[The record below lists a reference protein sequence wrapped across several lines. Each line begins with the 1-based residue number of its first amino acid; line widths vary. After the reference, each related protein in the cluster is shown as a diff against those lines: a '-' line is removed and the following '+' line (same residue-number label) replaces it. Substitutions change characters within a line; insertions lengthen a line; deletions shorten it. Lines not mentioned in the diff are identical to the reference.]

1 MAHRFTRAPL
11 AAMAAAV
18 LAAAPLGAQ
27 WQGVVTYQNQ
37 QNMKDESVPS
47 QMQYMQG
54 AGGMAK
60 MVMHDKESGA
70 MSVIYNKSQNTATIV
85 MDSQQMY
92 MTMPLD
98 RMQAQSQKALNKLKI
113 TDTGKTEVI
122 AGHTCTV
129 YHSVDPDDQTE
140 SDACI
145 ATDMGNFMLFDAP
158 GQGEHASQ
166 GSKMFSIMKNMLGS
180 KAGMFPLKVTTT
192 KDGKIQEVFVATS
205 IKPQSLPASE
215 FTPPAGYKAMSGP
228 GIGGPN

>member
-27 WQGVVTYQNQ
+27 WQGVVTYQHQ

-54 AGGMAK
+54 PGGMAK
-60 MVMHDKESGA
+60 MVIQDKESG
-70 MSVIYNKSQNTATIV
+70 STSIIYNKSQNTATLV

-92 MTMPLD
+92 TTMPLD
-98 RMQAQSQKALNKLKI
+98 KMQAQSQTALNKMKI

-129 YHSVDPDDQTE
+129 YHAVDPDDQTE
-140 SDACI
+140 TDACI
-145 ATDMGNFMLFDAP
+145 ATDMGNFMLLDVP
-158 GQGEHASQ
+158 GRGQHASR
-166 GSKMFSIMKNMLGS
+166 GSKIFSIMKNMLGS
-180 KAGMFPLKVTTT
+180 KDGMFPLKLTTT
-192 KDGKIQEVFVATS
+192 KNGATQEVFVATS
-205 IKPQSLPASE
+205 IKAQSLPASE
-215 FTPPAGYKAMSGP
+215 FTPPAGYKAMGGP
-228 GIGGPN
+228 GMGGPN

>member
-27 WQGVVTYQNQ
+27 WQGVVTYQHQ

-54 AGGMAK
+54 PGGMAK
-60 MVMHDKESGA
+60 MVMQDKESGT

-98 RMQAQSQKALNKLKI
+98 KMQAESQKTLNKMKI
-113 TDTGKTEVI
+113 TDTGKTEAI

-129 YHSVDPDDQTE
+129 YHAVDPDEHTE

-145 ATDMGNFMLFDAP
+145 ATDMGNFMLLDAP
-158 GQGEHASQ
+158 GRGQHASQ

-180 KAGMFPLKVTTT
+180 KDGMFPLAYQK
-192 KDGKIQEVFVATS
+192 K
-205 IKPQSLPASE
+205 KP
-215 FTPPAGYKAMSGP
+215 G
-228 GIGGPN
+228 

>member
-1 MAHRFTRAPL
+1 MAHRFTRTPL

-37 QNMKDESVPS
+37 QNMEGENAPS

-60 MVMHDKESGA
+60 MVVQDKESGS
-70 MSVIYNKSQNTATIV
+70 MSVIYNKSQNTATII
-85 MDSQQMY
+85 MDTQQMY

-98 RMQAQSQKALNKLKI
+98 KMQAQSQKALNKMKI

-129 YHSVDPDDQTE
+129 YHAVDPDDQSE

-145 ATDMGNFMLFDAP
+145 ATDMGNFMLLDAP
-158 GQGEHASQ
+158 GRGEHASQ
-166 GSKMFSIMKNMLGS
+166 GSKIFSIIKNMLGS

-192 KDGKIQEVFVATS
+192 KNGKTEGVFVATS
-205 IKPQSLPASE
+205 IKAQTLPASE
-215 FTPPAGYKAMSGP
+215 FAPPAGYKAMGGP
-228 GIGGPN
+228 GMGGPN